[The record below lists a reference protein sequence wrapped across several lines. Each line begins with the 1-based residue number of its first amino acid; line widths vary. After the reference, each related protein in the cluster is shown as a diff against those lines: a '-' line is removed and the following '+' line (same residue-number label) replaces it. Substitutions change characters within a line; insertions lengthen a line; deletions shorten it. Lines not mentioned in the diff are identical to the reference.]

1 MNKKLFL
8 YCDNR
13 MSEAERKQFEEE
25 LKKNASLQ
33 ADYNNYL
40 ANIKKLKK
48 YNSVEL
54 NEKYFINA
62 VPVMHSRLEKKR
74 HFSIFSP
81 KFGLALSSASAA
93 VLVFLMFIGKAPE
106 NTVKIEKTV
115 KEFTTEE
122 MSNVLDAY
130 SDYEPTLR
138 NTIETAGV
146 EADSEV
152 INKVSDKLAS
162 EIISN
167 DEQLAAIESSETY
180 EYIAGSIND
189 KEADVVCNE
198 IMNKEFFKG
207 K

>member
-1 MNKKLFL
+1 
-8 YCDNR
+8 

-25 LKKNASLQ
+25 LKKNTSLQ
-33 ADYNNYL
+33 VEYSNYL
-40 ANIKKLKK
+40 LKIKRLKK

-54 NEKYFINA
+54 NEKYFINT

-93 VLVFLMFIGKAPE
+93 VLVFLMFMGKAPE
-106 NTVKIEKTV
+106 TTLNIEKTA

-122 MSNVLDAY
+122 MSNVLETY
-130 SDYEPTLR
+130 SQSEPTLEK
-138 NTIETAGV
+138 TIKEAGV
-146 EADSEV
+146 EEDSNI
-152 INKVSDKLAS
+152 INKVTDKLAS
-162 EIISN
+162 EIIPN
-167 DEQLAAIESSETY
+167 DEQLAAIESTETY

-189 KEADVVCNE
+189 KEADIVCNE